1 MASSSLCARR
11 RHPEAAGREHIQRF
25 VPGFFEFRRG
35 FSPEHSA
42 CVLRFAGFVRGHPG
56 ARSGTRSSVHSETSS
71 GASLDRIIISK
82 EALKNI
88 TPLSAGRNA
97 ARDPRSARSE
107 RGHALRDQGQHCPK
121 GNQAENGEAGKTS
134 SGPPRRA
141 RSAAGKPFTKNS
153 LFRLLTNVMYTGK
166 ADYKGTIYNGEHD
179 GIVDVDLWQR
189 VQDALRR
196 NGGTGNRTTRPRT

>member
-1 MASSSLCARR
+1 
-11 RHPEAAGREHIQRF
+11 
-25 VPGFFEFRRG
+25 
-35 FSPEHSA
+35 
-42 CVLRFAGFVRGHPG
+42 
-56 ARSGTRSSVHSETSS
+56 
-71 GASLDRIIISK
+71 LDRIIISK
-82 EALKNI
+82 GALKNI

-97 ARDPRSARSE
+97 ATHAPRDPKEDTPCVIRVGIAQKETR
-107 RGHALRDQGQHCPK
+107 R
-121 GNQAENGEAGKTS
+121 ENGEAGKTS

-189 VQDALRR
+189 VQNALRR